1 MNTFL
6 FSKHINTQ
14 KDKLVTILA
23 AQSAS
28 LEFDWLLKN
37 MPRVAQF
44 FGNRSDWPITLW
56 LVLIKEQNKAVD
68 WWTANQVS
76 VVMSIISILYL
87 RAASG
92 DLHLSARNDYAS
104 LARENYKERY
114 RP

>member
-1 MNTFL
+1 LATAL
-6 FSKHINTQ
+6 IG
-14 KDKLVTILA
+14 KLLIA
-23 AQSAS
+23 
-28 LEFDWLLKN
+28 N
-37 MPRVAQF
+37 YY
-44 FGNRSDWPITLW
+44 GTLW